1 MISLISTND
10 IRSALPVRTVTF
22 TRAYMFYT
30 VIFRCKN
37 CGYSLEPLNLLKKE
51 KNRVYP
57 YTI

>member
-37 CGYSLEPLNLLKKE
+37 WQFTEMFF
-51 KNRVYP
+51 
-57 YTI
+57 